1 MDMTRTPQLH
11 RTFRWSSR
19 LPARLPTLTQKPR
32 QSRGTPKTRDT
43 LEVVHSFRRRDG
55 FALRRAWA
63 ILAGRGAQLAGRGA
77 QLAGCAANGDNVTAH

>member
-1 MDMTRTPQLH
+1 
-11 RTFRWSSR
+11 

-32 QSRGTPKTRDT
+32 QSRGAPETRAT
-43 LEVVHSFRRRDG
+43 LEVVHSFRRRGG

-63 ILAGRGAQLAGRGA
+63 ILAGRGA